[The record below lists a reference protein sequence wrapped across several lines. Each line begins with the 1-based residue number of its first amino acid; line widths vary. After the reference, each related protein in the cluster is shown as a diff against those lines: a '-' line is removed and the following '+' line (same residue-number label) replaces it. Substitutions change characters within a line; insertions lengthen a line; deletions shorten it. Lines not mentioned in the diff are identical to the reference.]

1 MSFIRKNFL
10 FFFLADIISGFGV
23 GMSTIGANW
32 YLLDETGSV
41 GAIGLMLSINV
52 ISGFLVSPLTGII
65 TDKFNRK
72 SVIQATFILRAIT
85 IGALTGLF
93 IFDGF
98 SIGYIYAFAIIN
110 GIGWSIY
117 MSASRSLMQELL
129 PEKELSKGNSLIEIS
144 LQVGMFM
151 AGAASGFI
159 YKFFGFEIILL
170 TNSLM
175 FVFSSLLFMFIKYQS
190 ISLESS
196 DESYS
201 ESFKKGLQ
209 YLGSHKMTFLLGI
222 VSIVPLVATMIY
234 NVVLPGYVSDSLNA
248 DSVVFGF
255 SDMAYGV
262 GGLLSG
268 FIAAPFAKKISEN
281 KAVSTIFILA
291 IVTLFGLAIN
301 KLVLM
306 IYLGSFLIGLS
317 NSSLRIIMNTML
329 MEVVPKPLM
338 GRALSVW
345 MGIALLLQALLAS
358 GLGLLIDIFSPSIG
372 FICMSG
378 LMLMGLG
385 LQVVVMRRKEKSNL
399 KYEAV

>member
-52 ISGFLVSPLTGII
+52 ISGFLVSPFTGII

-85 IGALTGLF
+85 IAALTGLF

-117 MSASRSLMQELL
+117 MSASRSLIQELL

-159 YKFFGFEIILL
+159 YKFFGFEVILL
-170 TNSLM
+170 MNSLM
-175 FVFSSLLFMFIKYQS
+175 FVFSSLLVMFVKYQS
-190 ISLESS
+190 IALEGS

-201 ESFKKGLQ
+201 DSFKKGLQ
-209 YLGSHKMTFLLGI
+209 YLRSHKMTFLLGI

-234 NVVLPGYVSDSLNA
+234 NVVLPGYVSDTLNA

-255 SDMAYGV
+255 SDMAYGI

-268 FIAAPFAKKISEN
+268 FIAAPFARKISGN
-281 KAVSTIFILA
+281 KAVSMIFILA
-291 IVTLFGLAIN
+291 VLTLFGLAVN
-301 KLVLM
+301 NVVLV

-329 MEVVPKPLM
+329 MEIVPKPLM

-345 MGIALLLQALLAS
+345 MGIALFLQAILAS

-372 FICMSG
+372 FICMGG
-378 LMLMGLG
+378 LMLLGLG
-385 LQVVVMRRKEKSNL
+385 LQVVVVKRKENSNL